1 MFVIC
6 FQWVAK
12 VRIIFAHP
20 IKTEITDL
28 KTFTLILLSIFAM
41 SICTLAQDE
50 DDYFSDSQLR
60 YENYIYKENIKSVL
74 LENNNEKLSYPFI
87 ALNSEEVV
95 RLDFD
100 DLDGGY
106 KNYTYGVVQC
116 NADWTPSNLSTAQY
130 ISGFWENPLNSY
142 AYSLNTLQDYTH
154 YACVVPNENTKIT
167 KSGNYLLM
175 VYEDFD
181 KENIVLTRRF
191 VVYENLVGIDAHV
204 KKATILSDSRY
215 RHEIDFSINTKGFKI
230 DNAFT
235 DVKIAIT
242 QNGRWDNA
250 CIGLQPL
257 FVQDHL
263 LIYDYEDKNTFM
275 AGNEFRHFDFRSIR
289 FLSDRIQNLET
300 EYNGYSVYLF
310 PDERR
315 SSLRYQSMADI
326 NGQYYISMQEA
337 NDDDVEPDY
346 ARIFFRLKSDK
357 ISQPG
362 SLYVF
367 GALSDWQCKPEFKM
381 TYNTE
386 EKQYE
391 TNAFLKQGWY
401 DYEYVFL
408 PQNDSLGI
416 ADESIIEGTHAQA
429 GQNYTLFIYHREAGQ
444 SYDRVIAAKSL
455 NSLRDF

>member
-1 MFVIC
+1 MLYTLNGCKTKDYLWQKMITNTAQLKNNLPVLLF
-6 FQWVAK
+6 FLLTSLNTVA
-12 VRIIFAHP
+12 
-20 IKTEITDL
+20 
-28 KTFTLILLSIFAM
+28 
-41 SICTLAQDE
+41 QNDE
-50 DDYFSDSQLR
+50 EYFSANELR
-60 YENYIYKENIKSVL
+60 YENYVYKENIKSVVM
-74 LENNNEKLSYPFI
+74 EINGVQLSYPI
-87 ALNSEEVV
+87 ISLNSEDAI

-116 NADWTPSNLSTAQY
+116 NADWTPSTLSTAQY

-142 AYSLNTLQDYTH
+142 AYSLNTLQTYTH
-154 YACVVPNENTKIT
+154 YACVIPNENTLIT

-191 VVYENLVGIDAHV
+191 IIYENMVGVDAHV

-215 RHEIDFSINTKGFKI
+215 RHEIDFSINTQGYKI

-235 DVKIAIT
+235 DIKIAIT
-242 QNGRWDNA
+242 QNGRWDNV

-257 FVQDHL
+257 FVQDNL
-263 LIYDYEDKNTFM
+263 LIYDYEDRNTFM
-275 AGNEFRHFDFRSIR
+275 AGNEFRHVDFRSLR

-300 EYNGYSVYLF
+300 EFNGYNVYLF

-326 NGQYYISMQEA
+326 NGQFYITMQEA

-346 ARIFFRLKSDK
+346 AHIYFRLKSEK
-357 ISQPG
+357 IPQPG

-367 GALSDWQCKPEFKM
+367 GAISDWQCKSEFKM
-381 TYNTE
+381 TYNVE

-391 TNAFLKQGWY
+391 TNALLKQGWY

-408 PQNDSLGI
+408 PAEDSLAI
-416 ADESIIEGTHAQA
+416 ADESTIEGSHTLA
-429 GQNYTLFIYHREAGQ
+429 GQNYTVLIYHRPAGQ
-444 SYDRVIAAKSL
+444 YYDRVIAAKFL
-455 NSLRDF
+455 NSQRDF

>member
-6 FQWVAK
+6 FQSIAK
-12 VRIIFAHP
+12 VRIIFARFLR
-20 IKTEITDL
+20 TEITDL
-28 KTFTLILLSIFAM
+28 KTATLLLFSLFSLSIY
-41 SICTLAQDE
+41 TVAQNE
-50 DDYFSDSQLR
+50 DFSESKLR
-60 YENYIYKENIKSVL
+60 YENYVYKENIKSVV
-74 LENNNEKLSYPFI
+74 LENNNEQLSYPFI
-87 ALNSEEVV
+87 ALNTEEVV

-106 KNYTYGVVQC
+106 KNYTYGVLQC
-116 NADWTPSNLSTAQY
+116 NADWTPSTLSTVQY

-154 YACVVPNENTKIT
+154 YACVIPNENTKIT

-191 VVYENLVGIDAHV
+191 VVYENLVSVDAHV
-204 KKATILSDSRY
+204 KKATILSDSRF

-235 DVKIAIT
+235 EVNIAIT

-250 CIGLQPL
+250 CKGLQPL
-257 FVQDHL
+257 FVQDNL

-300 EYNGYSVYLF
+300 EYNGYNVYLF

-315 SSLRYQSMADI
+315 RSLRYQSMADI
-326 NGQYYISMQEA
+326 NGQFYISMQEA
-337 NDDDVEPDY
+337 NDDAVEPDY

-357 ISQPG
+357 IPQSG
-362 SLYVF
+362 ELYVF
-367 GALSDWQCKPEFKM
+367 GALTDWQCTPEFLM
-381 TYNTE
+381 TYNEE

-391 TNAFLKQGWY
+391 ATALLKQGWY
-401 DYEYVFL
+401 DYEYAFL
-408 PQNDSLGI
+408 PAEQTV
-416 ADESIIEGTHAQA
+416 ADNSVVEGSHTQA
-429 GQNYTLFIYHREAGQ
+429 GQNYTLFVYHREAGQ
-444 SYDRVIAAKSL
+444 YYDRVIAARFL

>member
-1 MFVIC
+1 MDTLFTTDTTELKI
-6 FQWVAK
+6 F
-12 VRIIFAHP
+12 RLIIS
-20 IKTEITDL
+20 
-28 KTFTLILLSIFAM
+28 ILLIANITVFA
-41 SICTLAQDE
+41 QNDDE
-50 DDYFSDSQLR
+50 YFSASELR
-60 YENYIYKENIKSVL
+60 YENFIYKENIKSVL
-74 LENNNEKLSYPFI
+74 LENSSDQLSYPYI
-87 ALNSEEVV
+87 VLNSEDVV

-116 NADWTPSNLSTAQY
+116 NADWTPSTLSTAQY

-154 YACVVPNENTKIT
+154 YACVIPNENTRIT

-191 VVYENLVGIDAHV
+191 VVYENLVGVDAHV

-235 DVKIAIT
+235 DVKIVIT

-250 CIGLQPL
+250 CTGLQPL
-257 FVQDHL
+257 FVQDNL

-275 AGNEFRHFDFRSIR
+275 AGNEYRHFDFRSLR
-289 FLSDRIQNLET
+289 FLSDRIQNVET
-300 EYNGYSVYLF
+300 EYNGYNVLLF

-315 SSLRYQSMADI
+315 SSLRYQTMADI
-326 NGQYYISMQEA
+326 NGQFYITMQEA

-346 ARIFFRLKSDK
+346 ARIFFRLKSDM
-357 ISQPG
+357 ISRQG
-362 SLYVF
+362 DLYVF
-367 GALSDWQCKPEFKM
+367 GALSDWNCKPEFKM
-381 TYNTE
+381 TYNE
-386 EKQYE
+386 KEKQYE
-391 TNAFLKQGWY
+391 TNALLKQGWY

-408 PQNDSLGI
+408 PSEQI
-416 ADESIIEGTHAQA
+416 VADNSIIEGSHTQA
-429 GQNYTLFIYHREAGQ
+429 GQNYTLLVYHRDAGQ
-444 SYDRVIAAKSL
+444 YYDRIIAARFL
-455 NSLRDF
+455 NSQRDF

>member
-1 MFVIC
+1 MFSAFSIAAQEEEDYVSGK
-6 FQWVAK
+6 Q
-12 VRIIFAHP
+12 
-20 IKTEITDL
+20 
-28 KTFTLILLSIFAM
+28 LL
-41 SICTLAQDE
+41 
-50 DDYFSDSQLR
+50 
-60 YENYIYKENIKSVL
+60 YENYIYKENIKSVVM
-74 LENNNEKLSYPFI
+74 EINGIQLSYPVI
-87 ALNSEEVV
+87 PLNGEDAV

-106 KNYTYGVVQC
+106 KNYTFRLVQC
-116 NADWTPSNLSTAQY
+116 NADWTPSTLSTVQY
-130 ISGFWENPLNSY
+130 ISGFPENPLNSY
-142 AYSLNTLQDYTH
+142 AYSLNTLQTYTH

-191 VVYENLVGIDAHV
+191 VVYENMVQLDAHV

-215 RHEIDFSINTKGFKI
+215 RHEIDFSINSKGYKI
-230 DNAFT
+230 DNPFSEI
-235 DVKIAIT
+235 KIAII

-250 CIGLQPL
+250 CTGLQPL
-257 FVQDHL
+257 FVQDQL

-300 EYNGYSVYLF
+300 EYNGYNVYLF

-315 SSLRYQSMADI
+315 SSLRYQSMADM
-326 NGQYYISMQEA
+326 NGQFYISMQEA

-346 ARIFFRLKSDK
+346 ANIYFRLKSDK

-367 GALSDWQCKPEFKM
+367 GGLTDWACKPEFKM
-381 TYNTE
+381 TYNE
-386 EKQYE
+386 DEKRYE
-391 TNAFLKQGWY
+391 SNALLKQGWY

-408 PQNDSLGI
+408 PAADSMNI
-416 ADESIIEGTHAQA
+416 ADESIVEGSSTLA
-429 GQNYTLFIYHREAGQ
+429 GQNYTIFIYHREAGQ
-444 SYDRVIAAKSL
+444 YYDRVIAAKFL
-455 NSLRDF
+455 NSQRDF